1 MWLEYA
7 TMSLVEENMA
17 QVLLKCEKSAMTEY
31 EWVDV
36 EDVKFLNIEE
46 DVQGRDVMT
55 FECPNCGESHKS
67 LVFA

>member
-1 MWLEYA
+1 
-7 TMSLVEENMA
+7 MA

-55 FECPNCGESHKS
+55 FECPKCGESHKS